1 LGRLLRRVRLD
12 TVVWVDGAP
21 LYFDH
26 KVAPCYHWHLIGEW
40 NEPETHEF
48 LRAVV
53 GAADRPVRFVDVGAN
68 VGEMVVDIARLKNV
82 CEVIAFEPNPIC
94 ARALRISALLC
105 DLTKVKIVE
114 KIVKDSST
122 VARFLAKPENP
133 GNAGIACDGGTDG
146 IALLATTLDHELEGA
161 AGPTVVL
168 IDVEGAEL
176 LVIRGA
182 QEFIRRA
189 KPLLIFEHNELGRL
203 HYTLD
208 EVRQELGRDYEIF
221 RLGPCGLLDRN
232 LEDTWNCVAVE
243 RSGVFYQP
251 CMARLRP

>member
-1 LGRLLRRVRLD
+1 MRHVNFD
-12 TVVWVDGAP
+12 TVVWVHGTP
-21 LYFDH
+21 MFFDH
-26 KVAPCYHWHLIGEW
+26 RVAACYTWLIGGEW
-40 NEPETHEF
+40 NEPETHQF
-48 LRAVV
+48 LRAVIL
-53 GAADRPVRFVDVGAN
+53 GIGIPVRFVDVGAN
-68 VGEMVVDIARLKNV
+68 VGEMIVDVGRFKNV
-82 CEVIAFEPNPIC
+82 HEAIAFEPNPLC

-114 KIVKDSST
+114 KVVKDSRT
-122 VARFLAKPENP
+122 AARFLAKPENP
-133 GNAGIACDGGTDG
+133 GNAGIAWDGETDG
-146 IALLATTLDHELEGA
+146 IALQATTLDHELEGA

-189 KPLLIFEHNELGRL
+189 RPLLIFEYNELGRS

-208 EVRQELGRDYEIF
+208 GVRAVLGHSYEIF
-221 RLGPCGLLDRN
+221 RLGPGGLLDRN
-232 LEDTWNCVAVE
+232 LEETWNCVAVE